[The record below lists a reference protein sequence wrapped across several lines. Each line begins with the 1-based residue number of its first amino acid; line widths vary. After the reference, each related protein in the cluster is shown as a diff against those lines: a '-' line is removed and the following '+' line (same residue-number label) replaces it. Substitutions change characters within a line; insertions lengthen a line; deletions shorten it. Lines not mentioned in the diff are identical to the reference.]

1 MGRYSTWPTLI
12 DDLSYLDIKELRGWG
27 YLKEGTRKSGSI
39 TWSRN
44 GMKTAAISIRSIID
58 RNPRIILSYSIDG
71 ESVEYNV
78 MLAEIQ
84 SNLGNG
90 SYFQFV
96 CPKTF
101 VRCRKLHLINGYF
114 MHRSVLRNAMYET
127 QTQSKSYRRIKWAF
141 EPYVLQDKYY
151 EELYKPYFKTH
162 YKGRPTKR
170 YKWLME
176 ELRKADQMTLEK
188 YESLLMFGA

>member
-1 MGRYSTWPTLI
+1 
-12 DDLSYLDIKELRGWG
+12 
-27 YLKEGTRKSGSI
+27 
-39 TWSRN
+39 
-44 GMKTAAISIRSIID
+44 
-58 RNPRIILSYSIDG
+58 
-71 ESVEYNV
+71 
-78 MLAEIQ
+78 
-84 SNLGNG
+84 
-90 SYFQFV
+90 
-96 CPKTF
+96 
-101 VRCRKLHLINGYF
+101 